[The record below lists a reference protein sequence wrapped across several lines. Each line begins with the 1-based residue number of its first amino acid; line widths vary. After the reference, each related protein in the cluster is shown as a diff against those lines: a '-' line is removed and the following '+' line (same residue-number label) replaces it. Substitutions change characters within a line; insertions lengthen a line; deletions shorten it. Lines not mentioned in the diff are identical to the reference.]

1 MARLFIGT
9 SGWTYPSWKGV
20 FYPEDLP
27 SRRYMEFYSR
37 VFASTEV
44 NYSFYHLPGPS
55 TYEKWAAQVPDEF
68 IFALKASRFITHV
81 KRLVDV
87 EEAWAT
93 FVQNALTL
101 GSHLGPILLQ
111 FPPSYRFDRKRLAA
125 FLRIAQRPALRSHPL
140 RLVFEFR
147 HESWFREETYDLL
160 RKHGAA
166 LCIADSPGYPR
177 RDEVTADFTY
187 LRFHGRTDL
196 FASSYSNGELAKE
209 AKLIKGYLRKGL
221 DVYVY
226 FNNDALG
233 HAVANART
241 LKQLVEKKGS
251 ARGRAVVAGGLS
263 RQA

>member
-9 SGWTYPSWKGV
+9 SGWTYSSWKGT

-27 SRRYMEFYSR
+27 SRDYLEFYSR
-37 VFASTEV
+37 EFESTEV
-44 NYSFYHLPGPS
+44 NYSFYHLPRPS
-55 TYEKWAAQVPDEF
+55 TYKKWAEQVPGQF

-87 EEAWAT
+87 EEAWT
-93 FVQNALTL
+93 IFVQNALVL
-101 GSHLGPILLQ
+101 ASHLGPVLLQ
-111 FPPSYRFDRKRLAA
+111 FPPSFRCERRRLAA
-125 FLRIAQRPALRSHPL
+125 FLRGAQRAAPKSHPL

-147 HESWFREETYDLL
+147 HESWFTEEIFSLL
-160 RKHGAA
+160 GQYNVA
-166 LCIADSPGYPR
+166 LCIADSPRYPR
-177 RDEVTADFTY
+177 RDVLTADFVY

-196 FASSYSNGELAKE
+196 FASKYTDAELAEE
-209 AKLIKGYLRKGL
+209 AKRITRYLRDGL

-241 LKQLVEKKGS
+241 LMHLVGEP
-251 ARGRAVVAGGLS
+251 
-263 RQA
+263 